1 MYKYS
6 LEQTVWYLIENETYS
21 APVLTRANIENAHED
36 MIANTTQEKIFAAL
50 GRNGNYYVTIHCVI
64 KEELL
69 FESKEDLLLHYSGF
83 DKIFVD

>member
-6 LEQTVWYLIENETYS
+6 LDQTVWFLIENDIYS

-36 MIANTTQEKIFAAL
+36 MIANPEQEAIFAAL
-50 GRNGNYYVTIHCVI
+50 GRAGNYYVTIHCVI

-69 FESKEDLLLHYSGF
+69 FESKEKLLLHYAGF
-83 DKIFVD
+83 NKIFVD